1 MEMTVTDVQ
10 RLWGN
15 ACAFLK
21 SKSTSLYET
30 FFKGVAALSLEKGE
44 LLLGISSEFLADWI
58 LDNEEA
64 SEQLQEAIT
73 YAFGESF
80 RFRFEIGYVAGEDA
94 TAGVDSLYDQSL
106 PLVEETPAAVAEE
119 SPIAPMAS
127 TDGELAGLTRV
138 TAEKCLPENT
148 FENFV
153 VGEENR
159 YAYTAATTAVKSPG
173 MWNPLYIYGG
183 SGMGKTHLI
192 QAVANEM
199 VSQNRKAVIRYVTCE
214 EFLNEYVAS
223 LRSKTDFKFRERFRN
238 VDLLLIDDVHFLSG
252 NKTQLQEEFFNTFN
266 SLHNAGKQIILT
278 SDKQPSD
285 IPGLEKRLVSR
296 FQSGMTMQ
304 ITESTFET
312 RLAILRQVQ
321 DSMTCKF
328 PDAVLNF
335 LAARITSNIR
345 PLKSALIRLS
355 VFAAAGMEITVDR
368 AGELLGDLL
377 DKEAEEKNNRLSIH
391 QIQKAVAEYFDLQV
405 RDLTGKAR
413 PQKIAEARMI
423 AMYLCRKLTDNTQQ
437 DIGAAFGGRTHS
449 TVLHA
454 INQIEQDS
462 HTNEDL
468 KHKISNLQRRLQYS

>member
-1 MEMTVTDVQ
+1 MKMTVTDVQ
-10 RLWGN
+10 RLWGD
-15 ACAFLK
+15 ACAYII
-21 SKSTSLYET
+21 SKSSSLYEI
-30 FFKGVAALSLEKGE
+30 FFKGVVALSLDDDE
-44 LLLGISSEFLADWI
+44 LLLGIDNDFLGGWI
-58 LDNEEA
+58 VENEQA
-64 SEQLQEAIT
+64 STQLQEAIT
-73 YAFGESF
+73 YAFGKPYP
-80 RFRFEIGYVAGEDA
+80 FRFEYGYVVDKSSTA
-94 TAGVDSLYDQSL
+94 TDEKLYDQSE
-106 PLVEETPAAVAEE
+106 PVVADPVAVVESPVEAVAPREE
-119 SPIAPMAS
+119 N
-127 TDGELAGLTRV
+127 ELEGLVRV

-192 QAVANEM
+192 QAVANEV
-199 VSQNRKAVIRYVTCE
+199 VSRKRDAVVRYVTCE
-214 EFLNEYVAS
+214 EFLNEYVTS

-252 NKTQLQEEFFNTFN
+252 NKVQLQEEFFNTFN

-345 PLKSALIRLS
+345 PLKSALVRLS
-355 VFAAAGMEITVDR
+355 VFAAAGMEITVER
-368 AGELLGDLL
+368 TGELLSDLL
-377 DKEAEEKNNRLSIH
+377 DKEAEEKNSRLTIAE
-391 QIQKAVAEYFDLQV
+391 IQKAVAEYFDLQV

-423 AMYLCRKLTDNTQQ
+423 AMYLCRKLTGNTQQ

-462 HTNEDL
+462 QKNEDL
-468 KHKISNLQRRLQYS
+468 KHKISNLQRRLQFS

>member
-1 MEMTVTDVQ
+1 MEITVTDVQ
-10 RLWGN
+10 RLWGG
-15 ACAFLK
+15 ACAYLK
-21 SKSTSLYET
+21 GKSSSLYET
-30 FFKGVAALSLEKGE
+30 FFKGVVALSLEKDE

-64 SEQLQEAIT
+64 SGQLQDAIT
-73 YAFGESF
+73 HAFGTAY
-80 RFRFEIGYVAGEDA
+80 RFRFEAGHMAEETPVSA
-94 TAGVDSLYDQSL
+94 AGKESLYDQSE
-106 PLVEETPAAVAEE
+106 PVVETPAVQEE
-119 SPIAPMAS
+119 SPIAPAAS
-127 TDGELAGLTRV
+127 AEEPLAGLTRA

-159 YAYTAATTAVKSPG
+159 YAYTAAAAAVKSPG

-199 VSQNRKAVIRYVTCE
+199 VSQNSKAVVRYVTCE

-252 NKTQLQEEFFNTFN
+252 NKIQLQEEFFNTFN

-321 DSMTCKF
+321 DSMTCQF

-345 PLKSALIRLS
+345 PLKSALVRLS
-355 VFAAAGMEITVDR
+355 VFAAAGVEITV
-368 AGELLGDLL
+368 ESVSSLLADLL
-377 DKEAEEKNNRLSIH
+377 DKEAEEKSSRFTIPA
-391 QIQKAVAEYFDLQV
+391 IQKAVAEYFDLQV

-423 AMYLCRKLTDNTQQ
+423 AMYLCRKMTDHTQQ

-462 HTNEDL
+462 QTNEDL
-468 KHKISNLQRRLQYS
+468 KYKISNLQRRLQYS

>member
-10 RLWGN
+10 RLWGD
-15 ACAFLK
+15 ACAYII
-21 SKSTSLYET
+21 SKSSSLYEI
-30 FFKGVAALSLEKGE
+30 FFKGVVALSLEDGE
-44 LLLGISSEFLADWI
+44 LLLGIDNDFLGGWI
-58 LDNEEA
+58 MENEQA
-64 SEQLQEAIT
+64 CTQLQEAIT
-73 YAFGESF
+73 YAFGEPY
-80 RFRFEIGYVAGEDA
+80 RFRFEYGYVVDKNSAA
-94 TAGVDSLYDQSL
+94 TDESLYDQSE
-106 PLVEETPAAVAEE
+106 PVVADPVAVEE
-119 SPIAPMAS
+119 SPVAAAAPHEEN
-127 TDGELAGLTRV
+127 ELEGLVRV

-192 QAVANEM
+192 QAVANEV
-199 VSQNRKAVIRYVTCE
+199 VSLKRDAVVRYVTCE
-214 EFLNEYVAS
+214 EFLNEYVTS

-252 NKTQLQEEFFNTFN
+252 NKVQLQEEFFNTFN

-345 PLKSALIRLS
+345 PLKSALVRLS
-355 VFAAAGMEITVDR
+355 VFAAAGMEITVER
-368 AGELLGDLL
+368 TGELLSDLL
-377 DKEAEEKNNRLSIH
+377 DKEAEEKNSRLTITE
-391 QIQKAVAEYFDLQV
+391 IQKAVAEYFDLQV

-423 AMYLCRKLTDNTQQ
+423 AMYLCRKLTGNTQQ

-462 HTNEDL
+462 QKNEDL
-468 KHKISNLQRRLQYS
+468 KHKISNLQRRLQFS

>member
-10 RLWGN
+10 RLWGD
-15 ACAFLK
+15 ACAYII
-21 SKSTSLYET
+21 SKSSSLYEI
-30 FFKGVAALSLEKGE
+30 FFKGVVALSLEDGE
-44 LLLGISSEFLADWI
+44 LLLGIDNDFLGGWI
-58 LDNEEA
+58 MENEQA
-64 SEQLQEAIT
+64 CTQLQEAIT
-73 YAFGESF
+73 YAFGEPY
-80 RFRFEIGYVAGEDA
+80 RFRFEYGYVVDKNSAA
-94 TAGVDSLYDQSL
+94 TDESLYDQSE
-106 PLVEETPAAVAEE
+106 PVVADPVAVEE
-119 SPIAPMAS
+119 SPVAAAAPQEEN
-127 TDGELAGLTRV
+127 ELEGLVRV

-192 QAVANEM
+192 QAVANEV
-199 VSQNRKAVIRYVTCE
+199 VSQKREAVVRYVTCE
-214 EFLNEYVAS
+214 EFLNEYVTS

-252 NKTQLQEEFFNTFN
+252 NKVQLQEEFFNTFN

-345 PLKSALIRLS
+345 PLKSALVRLS
-355 VFAAAGMEITVDR
+355 VFAAAGMEITVER
-368 AGELLGDLL
+368 TGELLSDLL
-377 DKEAEEKNNRLSIH
+377 DKEAEEKNSRLTITE
-391 QIQKAVAEYFDLQV
+391 IQKAVAEYFDLQV

-423 AMYLCRKLTDNTQQ
+423 AMYLCRKLTGNTQQ

-462 HTNEDL
+462 QKNEDL
-468 KHKISNLQRRLQYS
+468 KHKISNLQRRLQFS

>member
-10 RLWGN
+10 RLWGD
-15 ACAFLK
+15 ACAYII
-21 SKSTSLYET
+21 SKSSSLYEI
-30 FFKGVAALSLEKGE
+30 FFKGVVALSLEDGE
-44 LLLGISSEFLADWI
+44 LLLGIDNDFLGGWI
-58 LDNEEA
+58 MENEQA
-64 SEQLQEAIT
+64 CTQLQEAIT
-73 YAFGESF
+73 YAFGEPY
-80 RFRFEIGYVAGEDA
+80 RFRFEYGYVVDKNSAA
-94 TAGVDSLYDQSL
+94 TDESLYDQSE
-106 PLVEETPAAVAEE
+106 PVVAEPVAVEE
-119 SPIAPMAS
+119 SPVAAAAPHEKN
-127 TDGELAGLTRV
+127 ELEGLVRV

-148 FENFV
+148 FENCV

-192 QAVANEM
+192 QAVANEV
-199 VSQNRKAVIRYVTCE
+199 VSQKRDAVVRYVTCE
-214 EFLNEYVAS
+214 EFLNEYVTS

-252 NKTQLQEEFFNTFN
+252 NKVQLQEEFFNTFN

-345 PLKSALIRLS
+345 PLKSALVRLS
-355 VFAAAGMEITVDR
+355 VFAAAGMEITVER
-368 AGELLGDLL
+368 TGELLSDLL
-377 DKEAEEKNNRLSIH
+377 DKEAEEKNSRLTITE
-391 QIQKAVAEYFDLQV
+391 IQKAVAEYFDLQV

-423 AMYLCRKLTDNTQQ
+423 AMYLCRNLTGNTQ
-437 DIGAAFGGRTHS
+437 FPGGLNKS
-449 TVLHA
+449 VGNGGVEA
-454 INQIEQDS
+454 
-462 HTNEDL
+462 
-468 KHKISNLQRRLQYS
+468 RLQKFPAGEHLFPGVTGI